1 MTDGDKYRG
10 QFRKSRTQTLNC
22 NNFEGDGGERRGGEE
37 GRERERELKLGE
49 VFNFKAPLFG
59 VFPPTGLYHIN
70 LPEVIT
76 IR

>member
-10 QFRKSRTQTLNC
+10 QIRKSRTQTLNC
-22 NNFEGDGGERRGGEE
+22 NNFEGDGGE
-37 GRERERELKLGE
+37 GRERERELKVGE
-49 VFNFKAPLFG
+49 VFNFKAHLFG
-59 VFPPTGLYHIN
+59 VFPSTGLYHIN